1 MAYQVITRLG
11 RRVSNYA
18 LNKAAD
24 YAYNRAKR
32 KISSYFDTPTPKRI
46 RSTPVSQRTHITDTQ
61 GSRASMRFT
70 PRKSG
75 RTLAM
80 TNLRRRLLRT
90 PAVVRRKRRPALYGA
105 SMSKSGG
112 FISTTQR
119 AKRGGRNKVNRLG
132 VSMVIERGG
141 VLDAGENTS
150 SAGNTVAVGHC
161 NAPIILV
168 HQMLWRAII
177 KKLVIA
183 SGQFSNLENFEEG
196 IGGLASGSFVRVS
209 YSQGPDQA
217 WVASDY
223 SLTTTTSWNDV
234 ALYFAGLFTGAST
247 PFNNTELIF
256 EEIRLGSSN
265 YADTT
270 VNLRKAVFHFYS
282 KSTLKVQNR
291 TVNATGGDEE
301 SVDNVPLYGKAYF
314 GKGSGTQAY
323 TKDSSGYVI
332 AGSGFHGDVA
342 TGTIAKVPTEKW
354 YQEPVPAS
362 HFIRVLKV
370 GKVHLDPGH
379 IKTSVLD
386 GRYTISLDKFYK
398 LLRVEIAPTGPAP
411 YTYYHD
417 RSIMGVYRFMILEK
431 MLNSVVGT
439 AANSIKCAFEH
450 NIRIGGYITTKNQ
463 TETAQLNN
471 LVNIANEA

>member
-1 MAYQVITRLG
+1 M
-11 RRVSNYA
+11 
-18 LNKAAD
+18 
-24 YAYNRAKR
+24 KR
-32 KISSYFDTPTPKRI
+32 MVYYPRNTTLVRKRSMPYTPTPNKRV
-46 RSTPVSQRTHITDTQ
+46 RMTPVSQRTHITHTQ
-61 GSRASMRFT
+61 GSLRFT
-70 PRKSG
+70 PRRSQ
-75 RTLAM
+75 RSVAIRS
-80 TNLRRRLLRT
+80 LRRRLQRT

-105 SMSKSGG
+105 AMSKSAG
-112 FISTTQR
+112 FITTTQR
-119 AKRGGRNKVNRLG
+119 AKRGGRSKVNRLG

-141 VLDAGENTS
+141 VLDGGENTS
-150 SAGNTVAVGHC
+150 GSGNTVAVGHC

-196 IGGLASGSFVRVS
+196 IGGLSSGSFVRVS
-209 YSQGPDQA
+209 YSQGADNG
-217 WVASDY
+217 WVNSDFT
-223 SLTTTTSWNDV
+223 LTSSTSWNDV
-234 ALYFAGLFTGAST
+234 ALHFAGLFTGASS

-323 TKDSSGYVI
+323 TKDSATYVI

-370 GKVHLDPGH
+370 GKVQLDPGH

-417 RSIMGVYRFMILEK
+417 RSIMGTYRFMILEK